1 MKTAF
6 DGNIMHENERHGMIC
21 DGNGLDLTILHRN
34 CVIVAHNSTEYS
46 VVGLFVII
54 ALRMRYNLNT
64 QNRST
69 ISLMHTLL
77 PTIVLCLLNL
87 QNDRGESAIGRQN
100 GSNNQN
106 SAVFRMAI
114 KQSSHRLTRHK
125 TAGNTARACKCDW
138 QQYKFKLIASN
149 IICERTKC
157 ETTI

>member
-1 MKTAF
+1 
-6 DGNIMHENERHGMIC
+6 MHENERHGMIC

-77 PTIVLCLLNL
+77 PAIVLCLLNL

-106 SAVFRMAI
+106 SGVAHGNKAE
-114 KQSSHRLTRHK
+114 QSPT
-125 TAGNTARACKCDW
+125 D
-138 QQYKFKLIASN
+138 ASQN
-149 IICERTKC
+149 SRQHSTCMQM
-157 ETTI
+157 